1 MPTIRRLQ
9 FRIDLISIA
18 TELAE
23 VDEELS
29 FRFIDRVN
37 EAVSLIERLPGI
49 GEPSRISNPL
59 WKGVRRHFIK
69 RFRKYVLYYREL
81 DEGIELLRLVHG
93 RRNPN
98 EILGEDDN

>member
-18 TELAE
+18 TELAA

-29 FRFIDRVN
+29 FQIHRPSERRGFAHRKT
-37 EAVSLIERLPGI
+37 AGHRRSL
-49 GEPSRISNPL
+49 SHPL
-59 WKGVRRHFIK
+59 WKGVRRHYIK
-69 RFRKYVLYYREL
+69 KFRKYVLYYREI
-81 DEGIELLRLVHG
+81 DAGIELLRLVHG
-93 RRNPN
+93 RRNPS